1 MMMMMGGSFPFS
13 TMQRTILTTYERA
26 LTRVGNGAQLVPSL
40 IFSTVRP
47 LNRNDF
53 RREGR
58 ANVPVFTYAGEDTP
72 TFNKGIRFCPAKH
85 FHLTKGDELLHT
97 PHSTFPNTGEF
108 IYS

>member
-47 LNRNDF
+47 LNRNDLG
-53 RREGR
+53 RKGR
-58 ANVPVFTYAGEDTP
+58 ANVPVFTYAGEVGYS
-72 TFNKGIRFCPAKH
+72 NKGIRFCPAKH